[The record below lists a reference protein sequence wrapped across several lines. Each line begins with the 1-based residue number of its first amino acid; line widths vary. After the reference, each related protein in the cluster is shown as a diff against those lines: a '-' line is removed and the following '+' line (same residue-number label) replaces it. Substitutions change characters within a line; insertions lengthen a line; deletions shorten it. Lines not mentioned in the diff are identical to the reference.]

1 MRKIYFIALY
11 FNLFHLYGQEKS
23 IDSVE
28 IKRIDK
34 FVQEITSDTALRK
47 VNFEKLNL
55 EDGEKSPEGIA
66 VYYKNNQ
73 IFRISFCYCSA
84 NNLSEQIKNGGIYVN
99 YFIDNGELNFVNYQE
114 VDNSRP
120 GSCGYVQINHFFYFK
135 KDKLIQSIVKGFNPC
150 KPNWGKLNNTFD
162 SAENQLQSFR
172 KIYEIVKD
180 KKPNR

>member
-73 IFRISFCYCSA
+73 
-84 NNLSEQIKNGGIYVN
+84 
-99 YFIDNGELNFVNYQE
+99 
-114 VDNSRP
+114 
-120 GSCGYVQINHFFYFK
+120 
-135 KDKLIQSIVKGFNPC
+135 
-150 KPNWGKLNNTFD
+150 
-162 SAENQLQSFR
+162 
-172 KIYEIVKD
+172 KIGRAHV
-180 KKPNR
+180 